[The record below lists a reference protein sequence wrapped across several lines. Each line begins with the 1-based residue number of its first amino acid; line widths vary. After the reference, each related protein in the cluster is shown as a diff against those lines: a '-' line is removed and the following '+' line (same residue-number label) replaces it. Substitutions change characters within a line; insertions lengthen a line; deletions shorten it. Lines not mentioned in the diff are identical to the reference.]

1 MSGDCQAIQESLVEL
16 SGALHQLTV
25 EEQQHLSACPECG
38 SVAEAERDLHQ
49 LLDAAVP
56 PSDAEL
62 VEQIV
67 ESLPS
72 LSRWRRAVAFLPV
85 AVSFLV
91 LAAGALLVGGLPG
104 SSFLPQLPLYS
115 TQGWVALTQVLLDW
129 SVVLLT
135 LSQAFQVEL
144 APVARIAG
152 LISLAGLT
160 GMAVVTFRNRKT
172 RRWQETG

>member
-25 EEQQHLSACPECG
+25 EEQQHLTACPECG
-38 SVAEAERDLHQ
+38 GVAEAERELNQ
-49 LLDAAVP
+49 LLSAAVP
-56 PSDAEL
+56 AQDTEL

-72 LSRWRRAVAFLPV
+72 PSRWRRAVAFIPV

-91 LAAGALLVGGLPG
+91 VAAGALLVGGLPG
-104 SSFLPQLPLYS
+104 SSFLPLLPIYS
-115 TQGWVALTQVLLDW
+115 TQGWLSLTQVLLDW

-152 LISLAGLT
+152 LISFAGLT
-160 GMAVVTFRNRKT
+160 GMTVAMFRNRKT
-172 RRWQETG
+172 RRWPETG